1 MAGSRMPSWLADQNS
16 CHPVIHRFRQ
26 VSRLIQR
33 GSVEQ
38 LEINGRILQEWH
50 SLMKHFHADDELA
63 IRTLNCPEP
72 TTTAL
77 NVCHRF
83 AG

>member
-1 MAGSRMPSWLADQNS
+1 
-16 CHPVIHRFRQ
+16 
-26 VSRLIQR
+26 
-33 GSVEQ
+33 
-38 LEINGRILQEWH
+38 
-50 SLMKHFHADDELA
+50 LMKHFHADDELA